1 MTKKENAGWIRK
13 MNSYSDIIGIEA
25 EISGYRRSCLRA
37 TILIAKE
44 MVAWK
49 DSLQWN
55 NNFLRS
61 LSSDCLKKIANFL
74 PATNL
79 LQWDPVYKGPDIVVG
94 EGRTTHPMEW
104 SVTVTFA
111 DGTIF
116 KSSGTRMFPEE
127 WGIFR
132 QMIECAT
139 RVPFRIR

>member
-1 MTKKENAGWIRK
+1 MQ
-13 MNSYSDIIGIEA
+13 SYNDIIGIEA

-37 TILIAKE
+37 TILINKE

-61 LSSDCLKKIANFL
+61 MSADCRQIFMDLI
-74 PATNL
+74 PSTHL
-79 LQWDPVYKGPDIVVG
+79 LQWEPVYKGPDIG
-94 EGRTTHPMEW
+94 AGPGRATLPMEW
-104 SVTVTFA
+104 SVTVTFT

-116 KSSGTRMFPEE
+116 RSSGSRQYPQE

-132 QMIECAT
+132 KLIESAT